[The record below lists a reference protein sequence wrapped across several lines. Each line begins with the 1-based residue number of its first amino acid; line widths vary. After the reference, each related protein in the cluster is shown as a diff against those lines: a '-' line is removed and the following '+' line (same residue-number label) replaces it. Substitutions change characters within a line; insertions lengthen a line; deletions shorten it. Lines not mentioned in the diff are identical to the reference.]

1 MVLRCVISL
10 VSCHIG
16 LPEPT
21 YKFSDGSFTSS
32 MPGNMY
38 EKGTHLGTGKGRAE
52 DRRRDQMSLVVE
64 TDKQKKRG
72 YVWLLQGSRTKCPKL
87 LTLENLETKW
97 DYLEM
102 TRSHL

>member
-21 YKFSDGSFTSS
+21 HKFPDGSFTSS
-32 MPGNMY
+32 MPGNMD
-38 EKGTHLGTGKGRAE
+38 EKGTHLGTVKGRAE

-64 TDKQKKRG
+64 TDK
-72 YVWLLQGSRTKCPKL
+72 
-87 LTLENLETKW
+87 
-97 DYLEM
+97 
-102 TRSHL
+102 